1 MARQTFFNMHTREGS
16 QKRIAADG
24 AEVAVFRGDRV
35 LVTMT
40 TGKPGPEGRAHAH
53 AQEQWTLVARGA
65 CRLEIDGRTRD
76 MTALDV
82 AEIPPGALHRLMPAG
97 GDTLLLN
104 IFELDGVGDEL
115 PGEVGAP
122 RASAAGSIAARAA
135 APRCFNMRQPDG
147 GLPRKLAEGMNTTIF
162 ASPRLMVSVV
172 RIDPNCK
179 GTLHKHPHE
188 QWGVLMDGAGKRI
201 AEQGFTPVT
210 AGDVW
215 FTPGEELHTFEA
227 GPQGAFILE
236 VFSPPREDYLR

>member
-16 QKRIAADG
+16 QKRTAADG
-24 AEVAVFRGDRV
+24 AEIAVFRGDRV

-40 TGKPGPEGRAHAH
+40 TGRAGPEGRAHAH

-65 CRLEIDGRTRD
+65 CRLEIDGRTLE
-76 MTALDV
+76 MGALDV
-82 AEIPPGALHRLMPAG
+82 AEIPPGARHRQLPVG
-97 GDTLLLN
+97 TDTLLLN
-104 IFELDGVGDEL
+104 IFELDGVGDKL
-115 PGEVGAP
+115 PGEVSDA
-122 RASAAGSIAARAA
+122 RASAAGSVAARAA
-135 APRCFNMRQPDG
+135 APRSFNMAKPDG

-162 ASPRLMVSVV
+162 ASERLMVSVV

-179 GTLHKHPHE
+179 GTLHSHPHE
-188 QWGVLMDGAGKRI
+188 QWGVLMEGTGKRI

-227 GPQGAFILE
+227 GAQGAFILE
-236 VFSPPREDYLR
+236 VFSPPRDDYLR